1 MLERYEKFLSEERLD
16 ELRYRG
22 NRLSDAKILTV
33 NAAKDGG
40 GVAQILKSLISLLR
54 DVGIDIDWEV
64 IEADELFFDITK
76 RFHNG
81 LQGENIELSDEEAQR
96 YKDINHS
103 FWTSVEHDYDFFLIH
118 DPQPCALIDEITSKP
133 AVIRLHIDLSTP
145 NSTAWE
151 FLQPYITAYDE
162 AILSKQTYYHEDLS
176 MDHRIIH
183 PATDPFTPINEEMDH
198 DQAQRMVQKRTGP
211 TDHLIT
217 QVSRYDKWKDPVGVI
232 DVFEAVRAKKQCSLL
247 LLGSDAEDDPEGQEI
262 YERVKERK
270 AQSTYSDDITV
281 VMENNAELVNAAQ
294 RVSDVIVQKSLREG
308 FGLTV
313 SEAML
318 KGTPVVASNVGGI
331 PCQISHGDN
340 GFLHEPRNHE
350 AFAKTIHNL
359 LDDREMKHLVGSRAV
374 KSVKDDFLMTRLLDQ
389 YLSLFED
396 YLLTPGP
403 V

>member
-1 MLERYEKFLSEERLD
+1 MLERYERFIDEDDLD
-16 ELRYRG
+16 KLRYRG
-22 NRLSDAKILTV
+22 KRLSDKKILTV
-33 NAAKDGG
+33 NTAKDGG
-40 GVAQILKSLISLLR
+40 GVAQILKPLLPLLR
-54 DVGIDIDWEV
+54 DVGVDIDWEV
-64 IEADELFFDITK
+64 INADESFFDITK

-81 LQGENIELSDEEAQR
+81 LQGENIALSDEDKDL
-96 YKDINHS
+96 YKSVNHS
-103 FWTSVEHDYDFFLIH
+103 FWDSIRHDYDFFLIH
-118 DPQPCALIDEITSKP
+118 DPQPCSLIEDIPDVP
-133 AVIRLHIDLSTP
+133 AVIRLHMDMSQP
-145 NSTAWE
+145 DDTAWD
-151 FLQPYITAYDE
+151 FLKPFISSYDE
-162 AILSKQTYYHEDLS
+162 AILSKQTYYHNDLS

-183 PATDPFTPINEEMDH
+183 PATDPFTPINKPMDAE
-198 DQAQRMVQKRTGP
+198 QAQILVEERTGP
-211 TDHLIT
+211 TEHLIT

-232 DVFEAVRAKKQCSLL
+232 DVFERVRSEKQCSLL
-247 LLGSDAEDDPEGQEI
+247 LLGSDAEDDPEGQKI
-262 YERVKERK
+262 YDRVKQRQR
-270 AQSTYSDDITV
+270 QSQHEDDITV
-281 VMENNAELVNAAQ
+281 IMEDNAALVNAAQ
-294 RVSDVIVQKSLREG
+294 RASDVIVQKSLREG

-396 YLLTPGP
+396 YLLTPDP
-403 V
+403 T